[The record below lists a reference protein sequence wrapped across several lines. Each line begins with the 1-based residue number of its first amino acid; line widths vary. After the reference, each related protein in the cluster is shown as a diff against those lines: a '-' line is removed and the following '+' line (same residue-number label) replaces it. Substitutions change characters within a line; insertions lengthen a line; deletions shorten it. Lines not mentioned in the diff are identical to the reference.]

1 VSPSEL
7 EAIVAELA
15 ERVDN
20 LEALLA
26 TVEEDERPTLAEARA
41 ALLARTKERRTR

>member
-26 TVEEDERPTLAEARA
+26 TVEEDERPTLAKARA
-41 ALLARTKERRTR
+41 TLLARTKERRTR